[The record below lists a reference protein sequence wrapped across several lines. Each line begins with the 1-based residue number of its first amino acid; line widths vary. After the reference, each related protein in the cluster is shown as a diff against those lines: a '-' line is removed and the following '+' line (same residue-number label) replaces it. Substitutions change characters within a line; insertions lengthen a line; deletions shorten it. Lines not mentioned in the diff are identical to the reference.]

1 MRNESSV
8 SSGSL
13 KEYLLVRLPL
23 ILMLVMDLLLLAAW
37 WGENH
42 FRQVLDQEVMKNL
55 AQKAD
60 LTSSVIRDRLLAG
73 DTESAIMTSRPPNCG
88 RPTQRQCGFR
98 ALRTISFARWPD
110 SSARSIPGRS
120 TAGIPAR

>member
-1 MRNESSV
+1 MRKESSV
-8 SSGSL
+8 SSGGIR
-13 KEYLLVRLPL
+13 EYLLVRLPL

-55 AQKAD
+55 AQKAE

-73 DTESAIMTSRPPNCG
+73 DQVLP
-88 RPTQRQCGFR
+88 
-98 ALRTISFARWPD
+98 
-110 SSARSIPGRS
+110 
-120 TAGIPAR
+120 

>member
-1 MRNESSV
+1 MRSESSV
-8 SSGSL
+8 SPGRI

-60 LTSSVIRDRLLAG
+60 LTS
-73 DTESAIMTSRPPNCG
+73 
-88 RPTQRQCGFR
+88 
-98 ALRTISFARWPD
+98 
-110 SSARSIPGRS
+110 
-120 TAGIPAR
+120 